1 MFEKYY
7 GSTRLI
13 QENKL
18 KIIIKQTMKKLIFM
32 CLALMSIVLMT
43 SCSSCKGQD
52 EKTED
57 VTLITSS
64 DFNTNVLK
72 IDSVMRHQYP
82 DFVFF
87 EA

>member
-1 MFEKYY
+1 
-7 GSTRLI
+7 
-13 QENKL
+13 
-18 KIIIKQTMKKLIFM
+18 MKKLILM

-43 SCSSCKGQD
+43 SCNSCKGQD

-57 VTLITSS
+57 VTLITSNN
-64 DFNTNVLK
+64 FETNVLK

-87 EA
+87 EAYGRFIDE